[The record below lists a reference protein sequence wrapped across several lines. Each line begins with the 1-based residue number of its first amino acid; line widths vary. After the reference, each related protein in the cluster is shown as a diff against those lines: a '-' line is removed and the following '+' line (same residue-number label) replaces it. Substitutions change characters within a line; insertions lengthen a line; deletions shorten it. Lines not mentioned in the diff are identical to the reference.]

1 MMKGTGPM
9 GLARSAGQ
17 ALFDLA
23 INDVDAMIGSRERF
37 GALVYDRYIQKDEP
51 TSNFFRVWENVHSY
65 SLLRNNVVSFVAIMA
80 RIAAIELLAN
90 GTRNASQKD
99 SDKI

>member
-1 MMKGTGPM
+1 M

-23 INDVDAMIGSRERF
+23 INDVDGMIGSRERF

-51 TSNFFRVWENVHSY
+51 TANFFRVWGSVHPY

-80 RIAAIELLAN
+80 RIAAVELLAN
-90 GTRNASQKD
+90 GTLNASQKD